1 MAYLGTSHEYGLHCL
16 LWLVGPRPEPLSTRD
31 LAELQ
36 GVSPTYLAKIFTK
49 FEKAGIVYASDGLR
63 GGYRLARGAD
73 EISVLDV
80 VEALDGKQ
88 PLFDCQHIR
97 GRCAIFGGKAP
108 AWSTDGV
115 CAVHA
120 VMLRAEKSMR
130 DELARAT
137 IGGLAQTLARKA
149 PASFSQEIGTWL
161 GDRLKARIAKR
172 SGRTKAETAFGAGA
186 HDRST

>member
-1 MAYLGTSHEYGLHCL
+1 MSYLGSSHEYSLHCL
-16 LWLVGPRPEPLSTRD
+16 LWLVEPRAEPPSVRD
-31 LAELQ
+31 LADLQ

-49 FEKAGIVYASDGLR
+49 LEKAGIVHGSTGVR
-63 GGYRLARGAD
+63 GGFRLARSAD
-73 EISVLDV
+73 AISVLDV

-97 GRCAIFGGKAP
+97 GRCAVFGGNAP
-108 AWSTDGV
+108 DWSTDGV

-137 IGGLAQTLARKA
+137 IGGIARALDRKA
-149 PASFSQEIGTWL
+149 PDSFSEDIRGWL
-161 GDRLKARIAKR
+161 GQRRQSRAAPRAAQKQTIDREA
-172 SGRTKAETAFGAGA
+172 
-186 HDRST
+186 